1 MVEESKRFGLSL
13 DARDRD
19 DGRQSRTP
27 HGQILRY
34 LSTADIES
42 ESRIRWGF
50 LTNGGLWRLY
60 DYRAR
65 PRATGYF
72 EADLGEMLAS
82 GGEDGLRLFYLLFR
96 RDSFT
101 PQQGA
106 TTSFLEAAL
115 AQGRR
120 YEEKVAQDLSSVVF
134 ERVFPKLV
142 QALADSTGE
151 DLSRVRHA
159 ALILLYRLLFVL
171 YAEDR
176 GCSR

>member
-1 MVEESKRFGLSL
+1 MVEESKRFGLPL
-13 DARDRD
+13 DARDKD
-19 DGRQSRTP
+19 AGRQSRTP
-27 HGQILRY
+27 HGQVLRY

-72 EADLGEMLAS
+72 EAHLGEMLES

-101 PQQGA
+101 PQQGGHDQLPGSGA
-106 TTSFLEAAL
+106 SPGEAVR
-115 AQGRR
+115 GEGGPGPVHRS
-120 YEEKVAQDLSSVVF
+120 Y
-134 ERVFPKLV
+134 RV
-142 QALADSTGE
+142 
-151 DLSRVRHA
+151 
-159 ALILLYRLLFVL
+159 LL
-171 YAEDR
+171 
-176 GCSR
+176 